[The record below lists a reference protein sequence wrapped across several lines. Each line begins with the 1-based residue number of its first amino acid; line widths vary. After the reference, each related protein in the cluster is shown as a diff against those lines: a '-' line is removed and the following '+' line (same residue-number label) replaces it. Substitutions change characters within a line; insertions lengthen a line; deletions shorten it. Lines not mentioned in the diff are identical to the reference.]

1 MYFDRPSRPIRHP
14 PNFHL
19 PAIQLPTGRPTET
32 TTRNYH
38 SRTKYY
44 HQLQANRKIRKTT
57 QPQQW
62 TGMTWMRLR
71 QDPNQLAIPALRQ
84 ALTTFGIR
92 LEEGEYRS
100 KLFQRYVKLARIE
113 SPESVERWIE
123 LDSLDAP
130 LPAAEQLV
138 VSKLRIILALHS
150 VDYPAQASRG
160 HLVKLYNALAN
171 ELNPSGSVVD
181 VSTLLP
187 PSRSDP
193 KKKKKNSEATGK
205 EPLPPPTPP
214 PPTDARFPTYAG
226 KTRRTKSA
234 AREDTFF
241 QPYRSSARPA
251 RSSVCHTS
259 RKSAVCPS
267 SRTSQ
272 AASSS
277 GRYSL
282 RRSPRLRAAQEESDP
297 PSQSSDAR
305 DQTSVSVKEESDD
318 DDESQ
323 TPTHVNRSP
332 SPTRSPTRGPSP
344 SEAVDGHLASD
355 AGDSERTASEAPSEP
370 PSQSFDGRH
379 PSETSSDPRS
389 QSVDGHHAPEAGD
402 SERTA
407 SEAPSDPRY
416 AGDSERTASEAPS
429 DPRYAGDSERT
440 ASEAPSEPPSQS
452 FDGRHPSEA
461 SSDPRSQSVD
471 GHHAPEAGDSERT
484 ASEAPSDPRYAGDSE
499 RTASEAPSDP
509 RYAGDSERTAS
520 EAPSE
525 PPSQSFDGRHPSE
538 ASSDP
543 RSQSVDGHHASE
555 AGDSERT
562 ASEAPSDPRY
572 TGDSERTASEAPS
585 EPPSQSFDGRHPSEA
600 SSDPRSQSE
609 DDEDDA
615 SETPTS
621 HSPAVAAPLQAHD
634 SQPHLASRAA
644 PTPPPTLA
652 RRSQALKRKSE
663 DTSEWPDHSQL
674 SREQITEYLDQHNVA
689 YNSTTRTARLIG
701 SYNLLRSGLSNL
713 GKRPRASQSRS
724 RSTSRASQ
732 SRSRSTSRLPSS
744 RPRPSSARRNQCRV
758 ESSEPKDNDCGF
770 VYSRPGP
777 PSSPRN
783 EASSSGPASSRAN
796 SPSSAL
802 SSNYQP
808 SVASTESLE
817 APISR
822 ASLSARSTST
832 SRDFPTKNTGQKRAK
847 KNDAPIQA
855 RKKPGRPRAQQSLR
869 PGRRQWRRP
878 SSTHHEDINFVAVLP
893 DGSKKRRRQHD
904 DLSSSA
910 GRMKRIRPGPDDT
923 PRPQASRSRSTRKR
937 PARQNSYTPPP
948 SGNHRPALDRFASPP
963 AHRPQASTSDL
974 QYSSQPAHPDHSSS
988 PPINPY
994 TSGSRSRRHR
1004 HRIISDDENSDDE
1017 LEANGAAR
1025 RKRKQ
1030 PHHPL
1035 SSPPHAKRQ
1044 AAPVLRRIPTNAE
1057 VRRRRQ
1063 RQQNAEDRA
1072 RRNSV
1077 QIHPTFRDDEE
1088 VIMPSDPSGVQGWR
1102 SSLPRDFSGLSG
1114 SEPSSPS
1121 GPAPPPDQTHSGLVA
1136 SCCSGQQL
1144 VSQLTQA
1151 TGILTEA
1158 LEQVNLSQLRPS
1170 SSGEPSSSSGPRP
1183 SGSGE
1188 PRNLTLLA
1196 RVRLHIKTLFG
1207 KCMALNQFPP
1217 PATDR
1222 ERANWKNEDFDND
1235 DSDDESTA
1243 SSVASYVDPA
1253 FPYPN
1258 GPGHKKASPATLS
1271 IMWRTMR
1278 RAGVVSFR
1286 PDLARGP
1293 RDTDNAF
1300 LWDLAH
1306 TIFMKLVRAQ
1316 EYLDIDL
1323 ENCSTEK
1330 IHDAIYA
1337 HAKQIHRTYRE
1348 AAWNPQ
1354 RLDQRAIMKRRL
1366 ARTHRLRDMRV
1377 KFLTSRAGLVP
1388 LIPVVTHCTSDA
1400 DTDEEGSEESEGSD
1414 TNTNGQRQKRVVVKH
1429 LPWRHPRIGRA
1440 FKLIDK
1446 LITLKRESGCKKY
1459 GKSTCTRVQPRRQK
1473 ISQRSCPK
1481 SLPSDAICD
1490 EWLQGQ
1496 RPRQINALSI
1506 QSLPALRPVI
1516 RELERMT

>member
-1 MYFDRPSRPIRHP
+1 MTPQRHP
-14 PNFHL
+14 QATL
-19 PAIQLPTGRPTET
+19 PPWRP
-32 TTRNYH
+32 
-38 SRTKYY
+38 
-44 HQLQANRKIRKTT
+44 
-57 QPQQW
+57 
-62 TGMTWMRLR
+62 
-71 QDPNQLAIPALRQ
+71 
-84 ALTTFGIR
+84 
-92 LEEGEYRS
+92 RS
-100 KLFQRYVKLARIE
+100 KPMTL
-113 SPESVERWIE
+113 
-123 LDSLDAP
+123 SLT
-130 LPAAEQLV
+130 
-138 VSKLRIILALHS
+138 LH
-150 VDYPAQASRG
+150 
-160 HLVKLYNALAN
+160 L
-171 ELNPSGSVVD
+171 E
-181 VSTLLP
+181 
-187 PSRSDP
+187 
-193 KKKKKNSEATGK
+193 
-205 EPLPPPTPP
+205 PP
-214 PPTDARFPTYAG
+214 PPPRQHWHEGARL
-226 KTRRTKSA
+226 SN
-234 AREDTFF
+234 E
-241 QPYRSSARPA
+241 
-251 RSSVCHTS
+251 S
-259 RKSAVCPS
+259 RKTP
-267 SRTSQ
+267 Q
-272 AASSS
+272 S
-277 GRYSL
+277 GR
-282 RRSPRLRAAQEESDP
+282 
-297 PSQSSDAR
+297 
-305 DQTSVSVKEESDD
+305 
-318 DDESQ
+318 
-323 TPTHVNRSP
+323 
-332 SPTRSPTRGPSP
+332 
-344 SEAVDGHLASD
+344 
-355 AGDSERTASEAPSEP
+355 
-370 PSQSFDGRH
+370 
-379 PSETSSDPRS
+379 
-389 QSVDGHHAPEAGD
+389 
-402 SERTA
+402 
-407 SEAPSDPRY
+407 
-416 AGDSERTASEAPS
+416 
-429 DPRYAGDSERT
+429 
-440 ASEAPSEPPSQS
+440 
-452 FDGRHPSEA
+452 
-461 SSDPRSQSVD
+461 
-471 GHHAPEAGDSERT
+471 
-484 ASEAPSDPRYAGDSE
+484 
-499 RTASEAPSDP
+499 
-509 RYAGDSERTAS
+509 
-520 EAPSE
+520 
-525 PPSQSFDGRHPSE
+525 
-538 ASSDP
+538 
-543 RSQSVDGHHASE
+543 
-555 AGDSERT
+555 
-562 ASEAPSDPRY
+562 
-572 TGDSERTASEAPS
+572 
-585 EPPSQSFDGRHPSEA
+585 
-600 SSDPRSQSE
+600 
-609 DDEDDA
+609 
-615 SETPTS
+615 
-621 HSPAVAAPLQAHD
+621 
-634 SQPHLASRAA
+634 
-644 PTPPPTLA
+644 
-652 RRSQALKRKSE
+652 
-663 DTSEWPDHSQL
+663 L

-948 SGNHRPALDRFASPP
+948 SGNHHPALDRFASPP

-1183 SGSGE
+1183 SESGE

-1217 PATDR
+1217 PATNR
-1222 ERANWKNEDFDND
+1222 KRANWKNEDFDND
-1235 DSDDESTA
+1235 NSDDESTA

-1323 ENCSTEK
+1323 ENCSTKK

-1400 DTDEEGSEESEGSD
+1400 DTDEEGSEESEGLD

-1429 LPWRHPRIGRA
+1429 LPWRHPQIGRA